1 MVSFATRQKMPPPFP
16 TCVKTVEH
24 LHGEDKRHR
33 VLLQTAAFLKH
44 TGLLRFFEPTLALRH
59 HTGVALPKAQPQGNS
74 TTGSEIKSGWT
85 AEAVEQGRP

>member
-1 MVSFATRQKMPPPFP
+1 MVSFAARQNMPSPLP

-33 VLLQTAAFLKH
+33 ALLQTAALLKH
-44 TGLLRFFEPTLALRH
+44 TGLLRFFEPSLALRLH
-59 HTGVALPKAQPQGNS
+59 IGVALPKAQPQANS
-74 TTGSEIKSGWT
+74 PTGSEIKSGWT